1 MGSARGLCPQTP
13 TPSAGP
19 DFSYA
24 TSSPSLWNPPKKDA
38 MRPPGARESHK
49 PHPKTNQCVSTSSPL
64 SARHGRLTSRRRI
77 WHASRTKRSVSN
89 IIGSPPNG
97 PRFTGRMPIGRSLPR
112 TSNRFIILDHP
123 PGLKPSSS
131 RAQAPSSGPRAGLES
146 LKPSSRRVKDSSSP
160 L

>member
-1 MGSARGLCPQTP
+1 MGALPPNPHAFGGTGFFRCHVIILT
-13 TPSAGP
+13 
-19 DFSYA
+19 
-24 TSSPSLWNPPKKDA
+24 LEPPKKDA

-49 PHPKTNQCVSTSSPL
+49 PHPKTKQCVSTRSPL

-112 TSNRFIILDHP
+112 TSNRFIILYHP
-123 PGLKPSSS
+123 PPVHGPDAHRSVPPAGGTHPGTFL
-131 RAQAPSSGPRAGLES
+131 QAALFFLRCIM
-146 LKPSSRRVKDSSSP
+146 RR
-160 L
+160 